1 MLDPTDDLPTRNEL
15 LNLNKD
21 KKNEF
26 IKKGNIYLENNK
38 KGIGNQMSI
47 FNTYKQKNSDYINKE
62 KFFEKN
68 DLDLNKPLVV
78 IMAHCFSD
86 FPNYY
91 GPAWYTDYV
100 EWISFT
106 LKIISNINSCNWTLK
121 PHPAEIGLG
130 NARLKKIFHE
140 GVIPPNVKYWP
151 DNASSTETFEFAD
164 IIITARGSSTLL
176 YGAEKKVLAAE
187 KSIYTQFKVCN
198 YVSSR
203 EDYENKLKN
212 IKLIIKNDFDFSDS
226 DLVKMFFA
234 ISHFENKNELSFP
247 YGFLSQKLYKNIN
260 KFINNNL
267 TKIKHETK
275 QIKLWERTGHDRF
288 NTYKRIYD

>member
-1 MLDPTDDLPTRNEL
+1 MLDQTDDLPTRNEL
-15 LNLNKD
+15 INLNKD

-106 LKIISNINSCNWTLK
+106 LKTISNINSCNWTLK

-130 NARLKKIFHE
+130 NARLKKYFM
-140 GVIPPNVKYWP
+140 
-151 DNASSTETFEFAD
+151 
-164 IIITARGSSTLL
+164 
-176 YGAEKKVLAAE
+176 KVLYLPML
-187 KSIYTQFKVCN
+187 SIGQIMLHL
-198 YVSSR
+198 
-203 EDYENKLKN
+203 LKH
-212 IKLIIKNDFDFSDS
+212 L
-226 DLVKMFFA
+226 
-234 ISHFENKNELSFP
+234 
-247 YGFLSQKLYKNIN
+247 
-260 KFINNNL
+260 NL
-267 TKIKHETK
+267 
-275 QIKLWERTGHDRF
+275 QI
-288 NTYKRIYD
+288 

>member
-1 MLDPTDDLPTRNEL
+1 
-15 LNLNKD
+15 
-21 KKNEF
+21 
-26 IKKGNIYLENNK
+26 
-38 KGIGNQMSI
+38 MSI

-130 NARLKKIFHE
+130 NARLKKYFM
-140 GVIPPNVKYWP
+140 
-151 DNASSTETFEFAD
+151 
-164 IIITARGSSTLL
+164 
-176 YGAEKKVLAAE
+176 KVLYLPML
-187 KSIYTQFKVCN
+187 SIGQIMLHL
-198 YVSSR
+198 
-203 EDYENKLKN
+203 LKH
-212 IKLIIKNDFDFSDS
+212 L
-226 DLVKMFFA
+226 
-234 ISHFENKNELSFP
+234 
-247 YGFLSQKLYKNIN
+247 
-260 KFINNNL
+260 NL
-267 TKIKHETK
+267 
-275 QIKLWERTGHDRF
+275 QI
-288 NTYKRIYD
+288 